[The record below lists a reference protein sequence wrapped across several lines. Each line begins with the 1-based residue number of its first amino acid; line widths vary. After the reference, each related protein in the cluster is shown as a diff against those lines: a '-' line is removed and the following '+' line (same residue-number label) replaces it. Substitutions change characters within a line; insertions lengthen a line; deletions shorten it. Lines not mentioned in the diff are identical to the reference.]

1 MISEY
6 AAQDNLVG
14 TDVMISGNGNFII
27 YGSAGGNYANA
38 YEKDPTYNNVWN
50 KKQKLECL
58 SDGYEF
64 GMNVA
69 ITSDGKYIAVGAR
82 YHDKTIDAKQMLNT
96 GMVQVSTMARR

>member
-1 MISEY
+1 MQY
-6 AAQDNLVG
+6 NLVG
-14 TDVMISGNGNFII
+14 TDVMISGDGNFII

-82 YHDKTIDAKQMLNT
+82 YHDETIDAKQMQNT